1 MRFLLL
7 NQYYAPDVAPT
18 GQVLADVARTLAAR
32 GHEVEVLASRARYD
46 GGDAPLPA
54 REERD
59 GVRVRRLAAPRLG
72 SGLFGRLS
80 QQSVF
85 LSALTAALARA
96 PRADLVLC
104 LTTPPY
110 MGLFARAMANLRGA
124 RHAHW
129 VMDVYPEALA
139 AHGWLGAAGPPFRTL
154 ASLARLQ
161 MQGAALVLGL
171 GPVQAARIAAHADRP
186 VDWVPLWSVGAS
198 AAGDDAV
205 ARVRKERGWGADDVV
220 FLYSGNFGRGHTL
233 DEFLEAARRL
243 GAQGP
248 RWAFCGSG
256 ERAAEVATL
265 QRRHPEARVQSFP
278 YVPPD
283 RLAETLAAGDVH
295 LVSVR
300 AAWQG
305 LIVPSKV
312 QAAFTAGRPVLMV
325 GGRDNEAAQWI
336 EESGGGWRVDEGD
349 VAGLLAAVEQ
359 GRDAGERARRGQ
371 AALRYARDHFDG
383 ARNSARIADLLESA
397 VSGRRY
403 L

>member
-1 MRFLLL
+1 M
-7 NQYYAPDVAPT
+7 
-18 GQVLADVARTLAAR
+18 
-32 GHEVEVLASRARYD
+32 
-46 GGDAPLPA
+46 
-54 REERD
+54 
-59 GVRVRRLAAPRLG
+59 RVRRLAAPRPG

-96 PRADLVLC
+96 RRADLVLC

-110 MGLFARAMANLRGA
+110 LGLVARAMANLRGA
-124 RHAHW
+124 QHAHW
-129 VMDVYPEALA
+129 VMDVYPDALA
-139 AHGWLGAAGPPFRTL
+139 AQGWLRATGLPFRTL

-171 GPVQAARIAAHADRP
+171 GPVQAARIAAYADRA
-186 VDWVPLWSVGAS
+186 VDWVPLWSAGAA
-198 AAGDDAV
+198 AAGDEAA
-205 ARVRKERGWGADDVV
+205 ARVRKERGWGANDVV

-243 GAQGP
+243 GAAGP
-248 RWAFCGSG
+248 RWAFCGGG
-256 ERAAEVATL
+256 ERASEVAEL

-325 GGRDNEAAQWI
+325 GGRDNEAAQWTL
-336 EESGGGWRVDEGD
+336 ESGGGWRVDEGD
-349 VAGLLAAVEQ
+349 VDGLLAAIEQ
-359 GRDAGERARRGQ
+359 AGDASERARRGQ
-371 AALRYARDHFDG
+371 CARAYARDHFDA
-383 ARNSARIADLLESA
+383 ARNSARIAGLLESA
-397 VSGRRY
+397 AGRRY
-403 L
+403 V